1 LSTIALNQSRRD
13 NDLLSLSF
21 KKHLFYTFAMN
32 YSYPLFRPP
41 SEAHS
46 LILQITEGCSFNRC
60 SFCSM
65 YREKNFS
72 EKPLQKVLSEIES
85 ITQSNSQTRRIFLA
99 DGDALVRDT
108 PTLVKILTPLYL
120 HFPLLERVSS
130 YALPSN
136 LLNKSTDELKTLKN
150 AGLSLLYYGLE
161 TACPEL
167 LKCITKGASPK
178 SIKKGLDKAYQAGMK
193 VSATIILGLGGKH
206 YWQQHI
212 QQTAALVNELQ
223 LTYLSTLQLS
233 LDESIQEEF
242 ITKFERQG
250 KTYLAQNDSE
260 LLQEQALLI
269 SLLSPRKDLIFRSNH
284 ASNALPL
291 KGELPRDK
299 KYLLTQ
305 LELANEGS
313 IQLVPK
319 WLRSL

>member
-1 LSTIALNQSRRD
+1 
-13 NDLLSLSF
+13 
-21 KKHLFYTFAMN
+21 MN

-65 YREKNFS
+65 YREKSFS
-72 EKPLQKVLSEIES
+72 EKPIEKVLSEIES
-85 ITQSNSQTRRIFLA
+85 IAQSNPQTRRVFLA

-108 PTLVKILTPLYL
+108 PTLVKILTTLHL

-167 LKCITKGASPK
+167 LKCITKGATPN
-178 SIKKGLDKAYQAGMK
+178 SIKKGLDKAYQAGMQ

-242 ITKFERQG
+242 LTKFERQG
-250 KTYLAQNDSE
+250 KIYLAQNDRE

-269 SLLSPRKDLIFRSNH
+269 SLLSPRESLIFRSNH

-299 KYLLTQ
+299 EYLLTQ
-305 LELANEGS
+305 LGLANNGS

-319 WLRSL
+319 WLRGL